1 MYIDRMYVQVM
12 AIMNVTNDRV
22 FCQVGDSS
30 GRMLAYLKQSH
41 RVPKIN
47 EGDVVRLLTVKGLI
61 GRGKSKEDS
70 YGQEVFYLDTDN
82 EMAKVLPHRF
92 DFLEVSNDVMSL

>member
-1 MYIDRMYVQVM
+1 MYVKVM
-12 AIMNVTNDRV
+12 AIMNVTADRV

-41 RVPKIN
+41 RVPRIS

-61 GRGKSKEDS
+61 GRGKSKEDTC
-70 YGQEVFYLDTDN
+70 GEDVVYLDTED
-82 EMAKVLPHRF
+82 ETAKVLPHRF
-92 DFLEVSNDVMSL
+92 DFLEISNDVMSL